1 MRAAR
6 MAGAGAENGSRLR
19 YIGGH
24 SKEIA
29 GMTATVQVQIDEAL
43 NSKAAAVLAGMG
55 LSVAD
60 VVRATL
66 DRIASDKA
74 VPFEMRASRSAP
86 PAKKGGLDGF
96 FHALD
101 GKRSAGKTLSIEEM
115 NAIAAAGWAGE
126 LDGKA

>member
-1 MRAAR
+1 M
-6 MAGAGAENGSRLR
+6 GNSGLR
-19 YIGGH
+19 YIDGN

-29 GMTATVQVQIDEAL
+29 SMTATVQVPIDEAL

-60 VVRATL
+60 VVHATL
-66 DRIASDKA
+66 DRIANDKV

-86 PAKKGGLDGF
+86 TAKKGELDGF

-115 NAIAAAGWAGE
+115 NAIAAAGWAGK
-126 LDGKA
+126 LGGKA

>member
-1 MRAAR
+1 M
-6 MAGAGAENGSRLR
+6 GASGLR
-19 YIGGH
+19 YIGDN

-29 GMTATVQVQIDEAL
+29 SMTATVQVQIDEAL

-60 VVRATL
+60 VVHATL
-66 DRIASDKA
+66 DRIASDKV
-74 VPFEMRASRSAP
+74 VPFEMRAPRSTP
-86 PAKKGGLDGF
+86 TAKKGGLDGF

-101 GKRSAGKTLSIEEM
+101 GKRRTGKTLSIEEM
-115 NAIAAAGWAGE
+115 NAIAAAGWAGK